1 LPALLFVVFAF
12 SGGKLEGQGCIL
24 ARSSSVNGGPE
35 TQGGYLVPGEF
46 DFSIGYRHQ
55 FSFRHFVG
63 DVEQT
68 YRIQQGTQVE
78 NKINLLNFNLDYQIS
93 RRFSVQVDAPLLF
106 ASRRSNNSP
115 YTTTAQGIGD
125 TIISAQGWVW
135 NPAENKKGNVAF
147 SLGAM
152 FPTGNDHVMNRVDKF
167 DGKGPTDVLV
177 DYSIQ
182 PGSGGYGILF
192 AWQSFKNL
200 GSTAQ
205 AYFNGSYIATPQNT
219 NGIVRSTTA
228 KPLLQEVSISDQ
240 YLLEAGVAVPIQP
253 VRGLAITAGP
263 RWEGVPARDLFGAS
277 DGFRRPGYAVSIEVG
292 GQYAHGRQLFTATVG
307 KAILRDRTVSYPD
320 SVYGTHGDAAFA
332 DYIWLASYSVRFG
345 GPHHSN
351 HQHDNTQNQHTAPGA
366 GRSSST

>member
-1 LPALLFVVFAF
+1 MTIRCGISVCRVLPALLFVVFAF

-35 TQGGYLVPGEF
+35 TQGGYLAPGEF

-115 YTTTAQGIGD
+115 YTTTSQGIGD

-192 AWQSFKNL
+192 AWQSFQEFWKYSPSLFQRQLHRDPAEHQWHRTFNYRQAAPAGSFNL
-200 GSTAQ
+200 
-205 AYFNGSYIATPQNT
+205 
-219 NGIVRSTTA
+219 R
-228 KPLLQEVSISDQ
+228 SISARSWRSRSHPTCPWTCD
-240 YLLEAGVAVPIQP
+240 YGWSTLG
-253 VRGLAITAGP
+253 GGSGP
-263 RWEGVPARDLFGAS
+263 RFLWCKRRVSQAWICRVDRS
-277 DGFRRPGYAVSIEVG
+277 RRPVHAWTPALYSNRREG
-292 GQYAHGRQLFTATVG
+292 
-307 KAILRDRTVSYPD
+307 D
-320 SVYGTHGDAAFA
+320 SAR
-332 DYIWLASYSVRFG
+332 SYSQLSRQCVWH
-345 GPHHSN
+345 PW
-351 HQHDNTQNQHTAPGA
+351 
-366 GRSSST
+366 